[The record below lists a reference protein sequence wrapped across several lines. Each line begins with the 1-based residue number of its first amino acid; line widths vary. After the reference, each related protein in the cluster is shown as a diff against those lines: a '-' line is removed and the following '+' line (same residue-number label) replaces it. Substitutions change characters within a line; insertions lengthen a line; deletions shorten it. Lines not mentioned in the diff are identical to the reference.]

1 MKDGI
6 PYFPLDCELDSKF
19 ELIEAEFGLQGFA
32 VVVKLLQRIYGGAK
46 VTIVNGQKRLHCC
59 SQSATARVAMP
70 FLK

>member
-32 VVVKLLQRIYGGAK
+32 VVVKLLQRIYGGEGYYCEW
-46 VTIVNGQKRLHCC
+46 TED
-59 SQSATARVAMP
+59 VALL
-70 FLK
+70 FGKNAQQYGWQRCF

>member
-32 VVVKLLQRIYGGAK
+32 K
-46 VTIVNGQKRLHCC
+46 VTIVNGQVRWRCC
-59 SQSATARVAMP
+59 SRSATVRVAAL